1 MDDAPDHSHG
11 RSHHRRHNRATPSR
25 DRAQRR
31 PDVVSRRDRAR
42 GPAEAFRREFA
53 PRARLDP
60 LRDTLAGPVKQASL
74 VLLGVVGR
82 ELLIACSNV
91 AQLFLARVRERREE
105 LVVRTALGASRAR
118 LIQQLMTET
127 TVFTVVAAAAG
138 LLVAHSVAQTAVMVQ
153 APRLAIQQYTILDW
167 RVLGFCA
174 AIAVATGM
182 TFGVIPGLPAA
193 LDQPTSVAARIR
205 PAAVALQVAL
215 TVILMAAAATLGRTF
230 LSMLGTDLGFRTE
243 RVVTL
248 NVSLMGIHTRKHK
261 AGSIRKLSR
270 DFAHC
275 RASSRPPRSTLP
287 LAPNAYFNTPVLT
300 LAGAAQLPI
309 PRSLAATPDYFRT
322 MGTTV
327 VAGREFSEA
336 DRFEASDVAVV
347 NEEFAR
353 ITGLGLNVVGR
364 TVEVSS
370 GSNASTARTIVGV
383 VRTVRLRGPSSELEP
398 QIYVPFDQTRS
409 GPGFMTF
416 VARVRGDA
424 ESYLA
429 TVRQAVQQ
437 IDPAIPVYDVK
448 TLDQRLAEH
457 LARPRFYTAGI
468 LFLTGFALLV
478 SIIGIYGV
486 TSDSVMQRTKE
497 IGIRIAVGA
506 SPPRVRRRL
515 IWEGLAP
522 VVLGV
527 GLGVAGTYAST
538 PLLFYLIPS
547 ATAADVWAVTASV
560 LVTIVGGSMALWA
573 ATGRAT
579 QAAPLASLRT
589 D

>member
-1 MDDAPDHSHG
+1 
-11 RSHHRRHNRATPSR
+11 
-25 DRAQRR
+25 
-31 PDVVSRRDRAR
+31 
-42 GPAEAFRREFA
+42 
-53 PRARLDP
+53 
-60 LRDTLAGPVKQASL
+60 
-74 VLLGVVGR
+74 
-82 ELLIACSNV
+82 
-91 AQLFLARVRERREE
+91 
-105 LVVRTALGASRAR
+105 
-118 LIQQLMTET
+118 MTET

-138 LLVAHSVAQTAVMVQ
+138 LLVAHWVAQTAVMVQ

-182 TFGVIPGLPAA
+182 TFGVIPGLPASSRPA
-193 LDQPTSVAARIR
+193 YGRRRARIR

-248 NVSLMGIHTRKHK
+248 NVSLMGTPHQK
-261 AGSIRKLSR
+261 AQSR
-270 DFAHC
+270 FYQEALARL
-275 RASSRPPRSTLP
+275 RALPGVESAAAVNYLP